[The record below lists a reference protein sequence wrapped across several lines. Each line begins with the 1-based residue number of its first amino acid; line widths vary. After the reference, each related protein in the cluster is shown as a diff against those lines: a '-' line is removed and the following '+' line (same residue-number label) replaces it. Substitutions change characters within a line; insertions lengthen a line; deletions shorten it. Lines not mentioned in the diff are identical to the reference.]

1 MSRNMN
7 TKPKKK
13 KKSKWSVR
21 RMIFWM
27 IITAGTAT
35 VCVLV
40 GYALIIF
47 NGQKLLGKID
57 PSELVM
63 GSPTAIYDEKG
74 VFVANLN
81 QLKSEPVKYTDIPP
95 LMIDAVIATE
105 DKRFNEHT
113 GIDFLSIGRAV
124 VKDIIHRSAVEGG
137 STITQQLAKNI
148 LFENPDKT
156 LFRKATEA
164 SLAIALEEQFTKE
177 EIITLYLNRINF
189 GNRSYGIKVAAKR
202 YFDKELKDLELWEMA
217 TLAAIPKSPKYYS
230 PVLYPDN
237 SKDRRAVVLKLM
249 FDQGFIT
256 EAEKDKANAVI
267 YKAPPQVATS
277 ENYLSFIDYTVEEAL
292 DKYNIEEDALKKGG
306 YKIYTTMNTKAQK
319 IMEESFKN
327 DKMFQKSDE
336 EQQFQGA
343 MVIVDHKTGGL
354 VAMVGGRD
362 YEKQGLNR
370 ATLKQQPG
378 SSFKPLAVYAPA
390 IETGEY
396 NPYSILED
404 KQNDY
409 NGYKP
414 RNYNNQYLGEVTMFD
429 AVKKSMNQPAVWLL
443 NEIKMARSLKFLKAL
458 DIPLEKNDE
467 NLAIALGG
475 LTKGATP
482 ISMAQ
487 AYGSFAN
494 NGAMYTAHSILKITL
509 NDEVI
514 ETFKADKPKQV
525 MSKKTAWYTTL
536 LLKGVIESG
545 GTGTAAKMNRP
556 VAGKTGSTQ
565 LTIKGYEK
573 FTKDLWFV
581 GYTPEWTAAVWMGF
595 DKPDKNHYVTISSGS
610 AAALFKDVMSKALDK
625 VPVTNFVK
633 PSGVPELTEPPKGI
647 IDLTVTLDPA
657 LPNKANINWTPIADS
672 AVSYRIYRKSTE
684 TEFEMLAEIKNNQA
698 VSDLTIVP
706 GQTYQYYVVTFLPD
720 SNTESNNS
728 NVVDLVVPVTDV
740 SPSPTELII
749 PSPTDDGT
757 IPVISESPNPEE
769 STNPDETPS
778 PTPTESST
786 PEPTPSLTPTESPLP
801 TPTPVPVIE
810 VQP

>member
-1 MSRNMN
+1 MTITTN
-7 TKPKKK
+7 TKPKNK

-21 RMIFWM
+21 KMIFWM
-27 IITAGTAT
+27 IITAGTAS
-35 VCVLV
+35 VCVLI
-40 GYALIIF
+40 GYALIIL
-47 NGQKLLGKID
+47 NGQKLLNKID
-57 PSELVM
+57 PSVLVM

-81 QLKSEPVKYTDIPP
+81 QSISEPVEYKDIPP
-95 LMIDAVIATE
+95 LMIDAIIATE

-113 GIDFLSIGRAV
+113 GIDFISIGRAV

-156 LFRKATEA
+156 LLRKATEA
-164 SLAIALEEQFTKE
+164 SLAIALEEKFTKE
-177 EIITLYLNRINF
+177 QIITLYLNRINF

-202 YFDKELKDLELWEMA
+202 YFGKELKDLELWQMA
-217 TLAAIPKSPKYYS
+217 MLAAIPKSPKYYS
-230 PVLYPDN
+230 PILYPDN
-237 SKDRRAVVLKLM
+237 SKERRAVVLKLM
-249 FDQGFIT
+249 FDQGYIT
-256 EAEKDKANAVI
+256 EIEKDKANAVV
-267 YKAPPQVATS
+267 YKAPNVTTS
-277 ENYLSFIDYTVEEAL
+277 EDYLSFIDYTIEEAL
-292 DKYNIEEDALKKGG
+292 AKYNIEEDALKKGG
-306 YKIYTTMNTKAQK
+306 YKIYTTMNTNAQK
-319 IMEESFKN
+319 IMEQSFKN
-327 DKMFQKSDE
+327 DKLFQKSDQ

-370 ATLKQQPG
+370 ATIKQQPG
-378 SSFKPLAVYAPA
+378 SAFKPLAVYAPA
-390 IETGEY
+390 IELGEY
-396 NPYSILED
+396 NPYSMLED

-414 RNYNNQYLGEVTMFD
+414 RNYNNKYLGEVSMFE
-429 AVKKSMNQPAVWLL
+429 AVKKSINQPAVWLL
-443 NEIKMARSLKFLKAL
+443 NQIKLSNSLNFIKSL
-458 DIPLEKNDE
+458 DIPLEPEDE

-509 NDEVI
+509 NDKVI
-514 ETFKADKPKQV
+514 QTYKAEKPKQV

-536 LLKGVIESG
+536 LLKGVIEPG
-545 GTGTAAKMNRP
+545 GTGAAAKMNRP

-573 FTKDLWFV
+573 FTRDLWFV

-595 DKPDKNHYVTISSGS
+595 DKPDKKHYVTISSGS
-610 AAALFKDVMSKALDK
+610 AAALFKDVMSKALAK

-633 PSGVPELTEPPKGI
+633 PSGVPELTEPSKGI
-647 IDLTVTLDPA
+647 TDLAVALDPVI
-657 LPNKANINWTPIADS
+657 PNKANITWTPIADP
-672 AVSYRIYRKSTE
+672 AVSYRIYRKSADS
-684 TEFEMLAEIKNNQA
+684 EFAMLLEVKNNQEI
-698 VSDLTIVP
+698 SDLTIVP
-706 GQTYQYYVVTFLPD
+706 GQTYQYYVVTFMPD
-720 SNTESNNS
+720 SNTESNSS
-728 NVVDLVVPVTDV
+728 NVVDLVVPLSEV
-740 SPSPTELII
+740 SPSPSESISPT
-749 PSPTDDGT
+749 PTDDGT
-757 IPVISESPNPEE
+757 IPIIIDPI
-769 STNPDETPS
+769 NPDETPS

-786 PEPTPSLTPTESPLP
+786 PEPTPSPTPTETPSP
-801 TPTPVPVIE
+801 TPTPKPVIN
-810 VQP
+810 PL

>member
-1 MSRNMN
+1 MSNTTI

-13 KKSKWSVR
+13 RKSKWSVR
-21 RMIFWM
+21 KMIFWM
-27 IITAGTAT
+27 IITAGTAS
-35 VCVLV
+35 VCVLI
-40 GYALIIF
+40 GYALIIL
-47 NGQKLLGKID
+47 NGQNLLNKID
-57 PSELVM
+57 PSVLVM

-81 QLKSEPVKYTDIPP
+81 QLNSEPVEYKDIPP
-95 LMIDAVIATE
+95 LMIDAIIATE

-113 GIDFLSIGRAV
+113 GIDFISIGRAV
-124 VKDIIHRSAVEGG
+124 VKDIIQSSAVEGG

-156 LFRKATEA
+156 LLRKATEA
-164 SLAIALEEQFTKE
+164 SLAIALEEKFTKE
-177 EIITLYLNRINF
+177 QIITLYLNRINF

-202 YFDKELKDLELWEMA
+202 YFGKELKDLELWQMA

-230 PVLYPDN
+230 PILYPDS
-237 SKDRRAVVLKLM
+237 SKERRAVVLKLM
-249 FDQGFIT
+249 FDQGYIT
-256 EAEKDKANAVI
+256 EAEKDKANSAI
-267 YKAPPQVATS
+267 FQAPNVNVTTS
-277 ENYLSFIDYTVEEAL
+277 TDYLSFIDYTVEEAL
-292 DKYNIEEDALKKGG
+292 SSYNISEEELKRGG
-306 YKIYTTMNTKAQK
+306 YKIYTTMNTNAQI
-319 IMEESFKN
+319 IMEQSFKN
-327 DKMFQKSDE
+327 DKLFQKSDA

-370 ATLKQQPG
+370 ATIKQQPG

-396 NPYSILED
+396 NPYSMLED

-414 RNYNNQYLGEVTMFD
+414 RNYNNKYLGEVSMFE
-429 AVKKSMNQPAVWLL
+429 AVKKSINQPAVWLL
-443 NEIKMARSLKFLKAL
+443 NQIQLSTSLKFIKSLG
-458 DIPLEKNDE
+458 IPLEPEDR

-509 NDEVI
+509 NDKVI
-514 ETFKADKPKQV
+514 QTYKAEKPKQV
-525 MSKKTAWYTTL
+525 MSTKTAWYTTQ
-536 LLKGVIESG
+536 LLKGVIEPG

-565 LTIKGYEK
+565 LTIKGFEQY
-573 FTKDLWFV
+573 TKDLWFV

-595 DKPDKNHYVTISSGS
+595 DKPDKKHYVTISSGS
-610 AAALFKDVMSKALDK
+610 AAALFKDVMSKSLVN

-633 PSGVPELTEPPKGI
+633 PSGVPELTEPSKGI
-647 IDLTVTLDPA
+647 TDLAVALDPVI
-657 LPNKANINWTPIADS
+657 PNKANINWTPIADP
-672 AVSYRIYRKSTE
+672 AASYRIYRKSAE
-684 TEFEMLAEIKNNQA
+684 DAEFTMLLEVKSNLNI
-698 VSDLTIVP
+698 SDLTIEQ
-706 GQTYQYYVVTFLPD
+706 GKTYQYYVATFDPV
-720 SNTESNNS
+720 SNTESNKS
-728 NVVDLVVPVTDV
+728 NVVDLPVPLSEV
-740 SPSPTELII
+740 SPSPSESIS

-757 IPVISESPNPEE
+757 LPIIGDPLNPEN
-769 STNPDETPS
+769 SIS

-786 PEPTPSLTPTESPLP
+786 PEPTPSPTSTETPSPTPSP
-801 TPTPVPVIE
+801 TPTPIPVISK
-810 VQP
+810 QS